1 MDAIISVKDLSK
13 SYQEIKA
20 VQDIS
25 FSIKRGEFFSFLG
38 VNGAGKTTT
47 ISILAG
53 LLKKDVGSVSID
65 GLDIEKNGDQIKK
78 KIGIVF
84 QNSVLDESLSIKENL
99 FSRGALY
106 GISKRD
112 IHQRI
117 IELSQLLNLGN
128 LLKRQVKTL
137 SGGQKR
143 RVDIA
148 RALIHQPAILFLDEP
163 TTGLDPQNRQI
174 VWEILS
180 QLRLKQ
186 HLTIFLTTHYMEE
199 TENSDH
205 VIIIDEGRIV
215 AEGTPRDLKNKFTHN
230 YLYIHHSEDVAIN
243 NALLSSHLPYEY
255 LGDHYRVTFFD
266 SQSVTNFIIQY
277 HDLFLDYE
285 VVRGNMDDVFLQ
297 VTGKKL
303 EH

>member
-1 MDAIISVKDLSK
+1 MDTIISVKDLSK

-20 VQDIS
+20 VQNIS
-25 FSIKRGEFFSFLG
+25 FLIKRGEFFSFLG

-47 ISILAG
+47 IRILAG
-53 LLKKDVGSVSID
+53 LLAKDVGSVFID

-84 QNSVLDESLSIKENL
+84 QNSVLDESLSVRENL
-99 FSRGALY
+99 LSRGALY
-106 GISKRD
+106 GIAKGAL
-112 IHQRI
+112 HQRI
-117 IELSQLLNLGN
+117 TDLIQLLNLDN
-128 LLKRQVKTL
+128 ILKRQVKTL

-148 RALIHQPAILFLDEP
+148 RALIHQPSVLFLDEP

-174 VWEILS
+174 VWDILS

-215 AEGTPRDLKNKFTHN
+215 AEGTPRDLKNRFTHN
-230 YLYIHHSEDVAIN
+230 YLYIHHAEDPAIN
-243 NALLSSHLPYEY
+243 GALLHSQLTYEY
-255 LGDHYRVTFFD
+255 SGDHYRVTFSD
-266 SQSVTNFIIQY
+266 SQSVTDFIIQY
-277 HDLFLDYE
+277 HDLFVDYE

-303 EH
+303 ER